1 MLIKTILIW
10 SKNYRIMSKSG
21 LHHINIR
28 DKLILLM
35 NCPKQLQEKS
45 DVLSLEIRK
54 SKNKNNNNGILHR
67 LELERCKILC
77 YQEFLRKHAVLME
90 RRTASNPEWN
100 AWIPGQS
107 GLIPEWN
114 ARIPGQ
120 SGLILEQNA

>member
-54 SKNKNNNNGILHR
+54 SKRINVEMKKDRTPEPLLSSGFGFFLLFFLKKEAEH
-67 LELERCKILC
+67 LKVKI
-77 YQEFLRKHAVLME
+77 
-90 RRTASNPEWN
+90 
-100 AWIPGQS
+100 GQS
-107 GLIPEWN
+107 IITFVRSKIVKR
-114 ARIPGQ
+114 RI
-120 SGLILEQNA
+120 I